1 MLQRI
6 QSLFLLLASG
16 SAGALFVMPILTSAD
31 AIQASVYMQDR
42 IFDAT
47 DHIALMITFGLS
59 GLLALFSIFLFR
71 NRKAQMRLTFVS
83 IIFMLAGIGFG
94 IGIISQDSMIDSA
107 DSLTVGV
114 GIALPLLAILLLG
127 LAYRF
132 VQKDDQLVKSMD
144 RLR

>member
-16 SAGALFVMPILTSAD
+16 SAGALFVTPTITSSE
-31 AIQASVYMQDR
+31 AIQASVYMEDG
-42 IFDAT
+42 IFNAM
-47 DHIALMITFGLS
+47 DHIALMVAFGLS
-59 GLLALFSIFLFR
+59 GLLAFVSIFLFK

-83 IIFMLAGIGFG
+83 ILFMLAGIGFG
-94 IGIISQDSMIDSA
+94 MGIISQDSMVDSA
-107 DSLTVGV
+107 DTLQAGVGV
-114 GIALPLLAILLLG
+114 AFPLLAILLLG

-132 VQKDDQLVKSMD
+132 IQKDDQLVKSMD